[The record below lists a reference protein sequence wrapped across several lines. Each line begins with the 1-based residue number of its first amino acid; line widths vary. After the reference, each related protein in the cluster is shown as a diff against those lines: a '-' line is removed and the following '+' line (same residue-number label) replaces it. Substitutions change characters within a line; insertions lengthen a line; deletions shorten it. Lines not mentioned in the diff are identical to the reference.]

1 MAHARSGDLERI
13 GVKAKGEPDLA
24 SLLREHASRHSVPGA
39 AIGILRDGTVST
51 AYTGVAD
58 TTTGEPVT
66 FETRFAVGSLCKS
79 MVATAVARLAE
90 AGRLSLDDPIA
101 AHVPELRGAGWAARA
116 RVRDLLANRSRLPL
130 RAELEFSAPP
140 GDDDAAL
147 SRLVD
152 EVARGD
158 PTPPFWSYSNV
169 GWCVLG
175 RALETLTG
183 GTWEEAMH
191 AELFGPLEMDQTA
204 FVNASGAVPRASG
217 HELTA
222 EGVVRADPWTPRAL
236 APAGATLLSTVPDLL
251 RLAGSHLEDSSLA
264 ALRGS
269 CEEIRI
275 HGWLDAWCLGWA
287 RFDWDGGPV
296 WGWDGLISGHRAVL
310 RLVPEHDGV
319 AVLLTNCGTGRE
331 LYRSIFP
338 DIMEAWFGVHVPPL
352 GLEPT
357 DGAAG
362 DLSRFT
368 GVYAWPDL
376 RWDVTAADTSLILE
390 SRGRKMEGLAIDDR
404 TFLVDAGDPDTPTVT
419 FAGFDDNG
427 RPGVLYDM
435 IWGLTRRET

>member
-1 MAHARSGDLERI
+1 LPAL
-13 GVKAKGEPDLA
+13 GEPELA
-24 SLLREHASRHSVPGA
+24 SLLREHASRQSVPGA
-39 AIGILRDGTVST
+39 AIGVLRDGVAAT

-58 TTTGEPVT
+58 TTTDEPVT
-66 FETRFAVGSLCKS
+66 SETRFAVGSLCKS
-79 MVATAVARLAE
+79 MVATAVARLAD
-90 AGRLSLDDPIA
+90 AGCLSLDDPVA
-101 AHVPELRGAGWAARA
+101 ARVPELRGAGWAARA
-116 RVRDLLANRSRLPL
+116 SVRDLLANRSRLPL

-140 GDDDAAL
+140 EDDDAVL

-175 RALETLTG
+175 RAMETLTAR
-183 GTWEEAMH
+183 TWEEAMH
-191 AELFGPLEMDQTA
+191 AELFGPLGMDQTA
-204 FVNASGAVPRASG
+204 FLDASETVPRAEG

-222 EGVVRADPWTPRAL
+222 EGVVRADPWSPRAL
-236 APAGATLLSTVPDLL
+236 APAGTTLLSTVTDLL
-251 RLAGSHLEDSSLA
+251 RFARSHLEDPSLA

-269 CEEIRI
+269 CEEVRI
-275 HGWLDAWCLGWA
+275 HAWLDAWCLGWA

-296 WGWDGLISGHRAVL
+296 WGWDGLISGQRAVL
-310 RLVPEHDGV
+310 RLVPEHDGA

-338 DIMEAWFGVHVPPL
+338 GIMEAWFGVHVPPL
-352 GLEPT
+352 RLEPT

-362 DLSRFT
+362 DLSRFA

-376 RWDVTAADTSLILE
+376 CWEVTPTNASLILE
-390 SRGRKMEGLAIDDR
+390 SRGRKIESLPIDDR
-404 TFLVDAGDPDTPTVT
+404 TFLVDADDPDTPTVT

-427 RPGVLYDM
+427 RPSVLYDM

>member
-1 MAHARSGDLERI
+1 M
-13 GVKAKGEPDLA
+13 GEPELA
-24 SLLREHASRHSVPGA
+24 SLLREHASRQSVPGA
-39 AIGILRDGTVST
+39 AIGVLRDGVAAT

-58 TTTGEPVT
+58 TTTDEPVT
-66 FETRFAVGSLCKS
+66 SETRFAVGSLCKS
-79 MVATAVARLAE
+79 MVATAVARLAD
-90 AGRLSLDDPIA
+90 AGCLSLDDPVA
-101 AHVPELRGAGWAARA
+101 ARVPELRGAGWAARA
-116 RVRDLLANRSRLPL
+116 SVRDLLANRSRLPL

-140 GDDDAAL
+140 EDDDAVL

-175 RALETLTG
+175 RAMETLTAR
-183 GTWEEAMH
+183 TWEEAMH
-191 AELFGPLEMDQTA
+191 AELFGPLGMDQTA
-204 FVNASGAVPRASG
+204 FLDASETVPRAEG

-222 EGVVRADPWTPRAL
+222 EGVVRADPWSPRAL
-236 APAGATLLSTVPDLL
+236 APAGTTLLSTVTDLL
-251 RLAGSHLEDSSLA
+251 RFARSHLEDPSLA

-269 CEEIRI
+269 CEEVRI
-275 HGWLDAWCLGWA
+275 HAWLDAWCLGWA

-296 WGWDGLISGHRAVL
+296 WGWDGLISGQRAVL
-310 RLVPEHDGV
+310 RLVPEHDGA

-338 DIMEAWFGVHVPPL
+338 GIMEAWFGVHVPPL
-352 GLEPT
+352 RLEPT

-362 DLSRFT
+362 DLSRFA

-376 RWDVTAADTSLILE
+376 CWEVTPTNASLILE
-390 SRGRKMEGLAIDDR
+390 SRGRKIESLPIDDR
-404 TFLVDAGDPDTPTVT
+404 TFLVDADDPDTPTVT

-427 RPGVLYDM
+427 LPSVLYDM

>member
-1 MAHARSGDLERI
+1 M
-13 GVKAKGEPDLA
+13 GEPELA

-39 AIGILRDGTVST
+39 AIGVLRDGVVAT
-51 AYTGVAD
+51 AYAGVAD

-90 AGRLSLDDPIA
+90 AGRLSIDDPIA
-101 AHVPELRGAGWAARA
+101 AHVPELDSAGWAARA
-116 RVRDLLANRSRLPL
+116 SVRDLLANRSRLPL
-130 RAELEFSAPP
+130 RAELEFSTPP
-140 GDDDAAL
+140 GDDDATL
-147 SRLVD
+147 SRFVKG
-152 EVARGD
+152 AATGD
-158 PTPPFWSYSNV
+158 PTPAYWSYSNA

-183 GTWEEAMH
+183 RTWEDAMR
-191 AELFGPLEMDQTA
+191 AELFNPLEMDQTA
-204 FVNASGAVPRASG
+204 FVDAQIAVPRASG
-217 HELTA
+217 HELTR
-222 EGVVRADPWTPRAL
+222 EGVVPANPWTPRAL
-236 APAGATLLSTVPDLL
+236 GPAGSTLLSTVPDVL
-251 RLAGSHLEDSSLA
+251 RLARSHLEDSSLA

-269 CEEIRI
+269 CEQVRI

-310 RLVPEHDGV
+310 RLVPEHEGA
-319 AVLLTNCGTGRE
+319 AVLLTNCGTGRA

-338 DIMEAWFGVHVPPL
+338 EVMEAWFGVHVPPL
-352 GLEPT
+352 RLEPT

-362 DLSRFT
+362 DLSRFA

-376 RWDVTAADTSLILE
+376 RWDVTATDASLILE
-390 SRGRKMEGLAIDDR
+390 RGGRTLEGFPIDDR

-419 FAGFDDNG
+419 FAGFDDDG

-435 IWGLTRRET
+435 IWGLTRR